1 MTGAQEPGEP
11 GRDADEVTR
20 RAARRRREQV
30 FGDVLP
36 DTTSDDRDDDREGRG
51 GNDDWLRS
59 NVPPHHG

>member
-1 MTGAQEPGEP
+1 MSGSGHDDASAPGP
-11 GRDADEVTR
+11 SGQDAE
-20 RAARRRREQV
+20 ARRKRLRQQV

-36 DTTSDDRDDDREGRG
+36 DTTADERDQGGPES